1 LYSVNDY
8 LTPGSDAQFAAIEG
22 IMNHGYEKHG
32 GDIPGASRE
41 EFGNA
46 AMSDLNS
53 ADTALP
59 TSLSLASRPAVIW

>member
-1 LYSVNDY
+1 MKV
-8 LTPGSDAQFAAIEG
+8 FEG

-53 ADTALP
+53 ADTALSA
-59 TSLSLASRPAVIW
+59 SLSLASRRAVIW

>member
-1 LYSVNDY
+1 LYSIEDY
-8 LTPGSDAQFAAIEG
+8 LTPGSGAQLAAIEG

-59 TSLSLASRPAVIW
+59 ASLVSRRAVIW